1 MQLRTGG
8 DSKVITTFQQE
19 HNGAFWLG

>member
-19 HNGAFWLG
+19 HNCAFWLG